1 MSTSA
6 VRRGDA
12 AGTADY
18 AGTDEAVR
26 GSGWVTFAMLLL
38 LLAGTWNIIDG
49 VAAIS
54 SAHVYPNGT
63 HYVFS
68 DLNTWG
74 WIVLGLGIV
83 QIAAGASLVTGTE
96 WAKWFAI
103 LVTGVNAIGQLLF
116 LPAYPFWAL
125 AMFTLDVFI
134 IYGLAVYSGVKVRQV

>member
-1 MSTSA
+1 MSSAA

-18 AGTDEAVR
+18 AGSDEASR
-26 GSGWVTFAMLLL
+26 GSGWVTFAAILLF
-38 LLAGTWNIIDG
+38 LAGIWNVIDG
-49 VAAIS
+49 IAAIS
-54 SAHVYPNGT
+54 SAHVYPGGT

-74 WIVLGLGIV
+74 WIVLVLGIV
-83 QIAAGASLVTGTE
+83 QLAAGASLTTGSE

-103 LVTGVNAIGQLLF
+103 LVAGVNAIGQLLF

-125 AMFTLDVFI
+125 SMFTLDVFI
-134 IYGLAVYSGVKVRQV
+134 IYGLAVYGGVKLRPV